1 VPDAVGLGAH
11 DALLVMT
18 HAGLVPELDGTGKMA
33 RQKPVAGTPV
43 PKGSAVR
50 LVFEPAS

>member
-1 VPDAVGLGAH
+1 LGMAAREAVRMVSA
-11 DALLVMT
+11 V
-18 HAGLVPELDGTGKMA
+18 GLVPEIDGTGRLV
-33 RQKPVAGTPV
+33 RQWPSAGTPV